1 MPKSDYIIPIIK
13 GGGKNGVKAYANL
26 RTKQVVKTGSW
37 NSTPNCLVSEYCPKV
52 VSESYGETWE
62 RIFGRRNNG

>member
-13 GGGKNGVKAYANL
+13 GGGKHGVKAYANL

-37 NSTPNCLVSEYCPKV
+37 DSTPNCLVSEYCPKV
-52 VSESYGETWE
+52 MSDAYRETWD
-62 RIFGRRNNG
+62 RVFGRHNG